1 MLKEKTKKFLNL
13 LNNSPLNFANENSN
27 FEIIGNKEVKIE
39 GFRKILDFSD
49 NNIKILAKNMY
60 VNFSG
65 RNLNIKCLTQ
75 DSLLIIGFIN
85 NIEFY
90 T

>member
-1 MLKEKTKKFLNL
+1 MLKEKTKKFLNI
-13 LNNSPLNFANENSN
+13 LNNSSLNFANENSN

-39 GFRKILDFSD
+39 GFKKILDFSD
-49 NNIKILAKNMY
+49 NNIKILAKNMS

-75 DSLLIIGFIN
+75 DLLLINGFIN

>member
-1 MLKEKTKKFLNL
+1 MLKEKTKKFLNI
-13 LNNSPLNFANENSN
+13 LNNSPLSFASENSN
-27 FEIIGNKEVKIE
+27 FEIIGNKEAKIE
-39 GFRKILDFSD
+39 GCRKILDFSD
-49 NNIKILAKNMY
+49 EYIKISAKNMY

-75 DSLLIIGFIN
+75 DSLLISGFIN

>member
-1 MLKEKTKKFLNL
+1 LLKEKTKKFLNI

-39 GFRKILDFSD
+39 GFR
-49 NNIKILAKNMY
+49 KILAKNMY

>member
-1 MLKEKTKKFLNL
+1 MLKEKTKKFLNI
-13 LNNSPLNFANENSN
+13 LNNSSLNFANENSN

-39 GFRKILDFSD
+39 GFKKILDFSD
-49 NNIKILAKNMY
+49 NNIKILAKNMS

-75 DSLLIIGFIN
+75 DSLLINGFIN